1 MQENCGLTDGK
12 KYSRCLRCNRILK
25 NEDAQRVGMGKV
37 CFEKYKKE
45 NCHKQIV
52 KKKSS
57 EQNFSEIKPKICGFN
72 IKNLQIEN

>member
-25 NEDAQRVGMGKV
+25 NEDAQRIGMGKV

-57 EQNFSEIKPKICGFN
+57 E
-72 IKNLQIEN
+72 

>member
-1 MQENCGLTDGK
+1 MQENCGLTDDK

-57 EQNFSEIKPKICGFN
+57 K
-72 IKNLQIEN
+72 